1 MHIRNTNSTAKCVK
15 EVDFTKERKD
25 TIEQEESTLR
35 ATRGL
40 VTEKQLQLLANS
52 NMKKGEM
59 NQMQVAIMISS
70 SSKLSLSNYFED
82 KLQFIQLQL

>member
-1 MHIRNTNSTAKCVK
+1 MHIRNTNSTAKCVE